1 MLEYSFRCNKKARS
15 KSCVVEQK
23 NNDKNKKLGLS
34 WRIVILTALG
44 LTILWFYL
52 MPESLL
58 FNEELLSNW
67 NWVVESIV
75 RFVAC
80 LGVSIGALVHW
91 R

>member
-1 MLEYSFRCNKKARS
+1 MVK
-15 KSCVVEQK
+15 QK
-23 NNDKNKKLGLS
+23 TNEKIGIS

-44 LTILWFYL
+44 LAFLWFYL

-58 FNEELLSNW
+58 FDEESYRIW
-67 NWVVESIV
+67 GWVVESVV

-80 LGVSIGALVHW
+80 LGVSIGAFVHW

>member
-1 MLEYSFRCNKKARS
+1 M
-15 KSCVVEQK
+15 VEQK
-23 NNDKNKKLGLS
+23 KNAKNEKIGLS

-44 LTILWFYL
+44 LAILWFFL

-58 FNEELLSNW
+58 FDEESISIW
-67 NWVVESIV
+67 GWVVESVV

-80 LGVSIGALVHW
+80 LGVSIGAFVHW